1 MFIFRIS
8 KYEPKNDSN
17 LSNDKEITPDKENQN
32 EEKKYLRIKID
43 GELSRSM
50 FEYLKEYLK
59 KKDIEY
65 TLNENDDIDEEDEN
79 IIKIIAINDTS
90 LESYYTDDDKNSI
103 YFIKI
108 NRNTNDSNIMSK
120 INKIANEKRVF
131 FYLFSLTNYLEKN
144 I

>member
-90 LESYYTDDDKNSI
+90 LESYYTVDDKNSI

-131 FYLFSLTNYLEKN
+131 FYLFSLTNYLERN

>member
-17 LSNDKEITPDKENQN
+17 LSNGKEITPEKENQK
-32 EEKKYLRIKID
+32 EEKKYLKIKID

-50 FEYLKEYLK
+50 FEYLREYLK

-65 TLNENDDIDEEDEN
+65 TLNENDDINEEDEN
-79 IIKIIAINDTS
+79 MIKIIAINDTS
-90 LESYYTDDDKNSI
+90 LESYYSDDDKNSI

-108 NRNTNDSNIMSK
+108 NKNTNDSNIMSK
-120 INKIANEKRVF
+120 INKIANEKRAF
-131 FYLFSLTNYLEKN
+131 FYLFSLTNYLERN